1 MKQFAEDGQNINVNK
16 ITYDLQE
23 DVLHRPNQLIHQPP
37 KKNYESE
44 SESYLE
50 IDFSAMRRK
59 GEVVAFEHVEHNDR
73 DLKDLHKTFVR
84 KKKPKI
90 KKLKTEEHGSEDT
103 TEDERSSSSDE
114 KESDGEFLVRQGNC
128 INEKVVIRS
137 RGNDKCIKGRII
149 TRSPI

>member
-1 MKQFAEDGQNINVNK
+1 MKQFAEDGKNISINK
-16 ITYDLQE
+16 IAYDLQE
-23 DVLHRPNQLIHQPP
+23 DVLQRPDQLIHQPP
-37 KKNYESE
+37 KENYESE
-44 SESYLE
+44 SDLV

-59 GEVVAFEHVEHNDR
+59 GEVVTFEDVEHNDR

-84 KKKPKI
+84 KKKLKI

-103 TEDERSSSSDE
+103 TYDERSSSSDE

-137 RGNDKCIKGRII
+137 RGNDKCIKG
-149 TRSPI
+149 